1 MGRTPS
7 AEMSHRLRLMVTV
20 AFMRQMSGTVR
31 RYQRTLVVIGSVAE
45 ADDVVQEVLR
55 VYQILDAGAQI
66 TSPRVDVLT
75 HCGPHADFTSLL
87 KSARWLVPRKYLF
100 EILQTIVCYYPRV
113 IGDALSALAPTATR
127 SAVWRSWTVRG
138 TPRRV

>member
-1 MGRTPS
+1 
-7 AEMSHRLRLMVTV
+7 
-20 AFMRQMSGTVR
+20 MRQMSGTAW

-55 VYQILDAGAQI
+55 VHQILDAGAQI

-75 HCGPHADFTSLL
+75 HCGPLADFTSLL

-100 EILQTIVCYYPRV
+100 ENPANNCLLLSPRDWRCSERARCDS
-113 IGDALSALAPTATR
+113 DALSRLAFVDGKRNATESMR
-127 SAVWRSWTVRG
+127 LRE
-138 TPRRV
+138 